1 MKKTGRKVKRI
12 RFKRVF
18 LAFLILF
25 LIIYVICKL
34 VELPIR
40 NIIVKGNSYLK
51 DQQIIDIAGISNY
64 PSILRS
70 SREIEK
76 KLKKDKFIKDAKVK
90 KTWYFEVRIKV
101 EENLPIFYDATNSK
115 TVLKDGTKIKEE
127 YDVPILVNYIP
138 DTIYKEFV
146 NKMGEMDYSI
156 LKKISEIK
164 YEPNTVDEERFVF
177 YMSDKNK
184 AYVTLNKI
192 KKINNYNDIMKKV
205 LLKYDTKKGTL
216 YLDEGEYFVVNG

>member
-70 SREIEK
+70 SHEIEK